1 MKTEIADKKHTMLC
15 QDRIST
21 IISMGREVLFQ
32 EAETIT
38 RMAKQLDETFAQSAE
53 LLLTNT
59 GRVAITG
66 MGKSG
71 HIGRKIAA
79 TLASTGTP
87 AFFIHPA
94 EASHGDLGMMTS
106 DDVLIAISNSGNTLE
121 LSDILHFATRYG
133 IKIIAITRSKNSKLG
148 SLADYCLEL
157 PHTDEACPLGCAP
170 TSSTTATLA
179 LGDALAMAL
188 LRLRGF
194 TTQEFNVYHPGGAL
208 GNKLMTVDE
217 VMRTEQDMPLVHEKM
232 SMNEVIYIMTG
243 KGFGCAGVL
252 DDAGKLVGIITD
264 GDLRRHMSADLM
276 KKTASTVMT
285 HNPLVI
291 EKGCLT
297 SKVRHIMEQ
306 KKITALFVV
315 RSMNEMEP
323 IGIVTIH
330 TLRE

>member
-1 MKTEIADKKHTMLC
+1 MTQIINTMNK
-15 QDRIST
+15 QDQE
-21 IISMGREVLFQ
+21 IISMGKEVLLL
-32 EAETIT
+32 EAKTIT
-38 RMAKQLDETFAQSAE
+38 SLADQLGQDFAQSVQ
-53 LLLTNT
+53 LLLASS

-87 AFFIHPA
+87 SFFIHPA
-94 EASHGDLGMMTS
+94 EASHGDLGMMTK
-106 DDVLIAISNSGNTLE
+106 DDTLIAISNSGNTLE

-133 IKIIAITRSKNSKLG
+133 IKIIAITRSRQSKLG
-148 SLADYCLEL
+148 AIADLCLEL

-194 TTQEFNVYHPGGAL
+194 TAQEFNVYHPGGAL
-208 GNKLMTVDE
+208 GNKLMTVEE
-217 VMRTEQDMPLVHEKM
+217 VMRSGDALPLVQEKM

-252 DDAGKLVGIITD
+252 DTAGKIVGIITD
-264 GDLRRHMSADLM
+264 GDLRRHMDDALM
-276 KKTASTVMT
+276 SKTADTVMT
-285 HNPLVI
+285 KNPLVI
-291 EKGCLT
+291 EKNCLT
-297 SKVRHIMEQ
+297 TKARHIMEQ

-315 RSMNEMEP
+315 HNNDDMKP

-330 TLRE
+330 TLRK